1 MLLQFISGSIQRN
14 PLSNFL
20 PVLRLYE
27 LLFPEQEPPLP
38 VPDFNQPQCTR
49 QMAMICIWIHLDK
62 KAQSEQAT
70 GKTCNYHRVYVTL
83 IVISFL
89 VTWSVPAKL
98 RVHNEFLQHLLPPN
112 NTALSMGNDYRIALL
127 CNAYSTNQDH
137 FSRPMAALVETI
149 QGSAKSATPPTA
161 PLSMAVLDSLTVHSK
176 MSLIHSIVT
185 HVIKLAQVRPLHRL

>member
-70 GKTCNYHRVYVTL
+70 GKTFNNRVHVTL
-83 IVISFL
+83 MPTSFFSHL
-89 VTWSVPAKL
+89 VSSGEA
-98 RVHNEFLQHLLPPN
+98 
-112 NTALSMGNDYRIALL
+112 A
-127 CNAYSTNQDH
+127 
-137 FSRPMAALVETI
+137 RP
-149 QGSAKSATPPTA
+149 
-161 PLSMAVLDSLTVHSK
+161 
-176 MSLIHSIVT
+176 
-185 HVIKLAQVRPLHRL
+185 